1 MQGRD
6 FFERAMGDEDSNS
19 TWTRSHR
26 FGIGLVVYAVAGWVA
41 VRILAAM
48 REYAG
53 LPDNL
58 DSGFI
63 AVFVAGFV
71 AMIIL
76 VKTHIAGGGP
86 PIFHALR
93 VVSLVLL
100 FTASGLLVAH
110 WLNPDSTWAHP
121 PSVVAYDTDPDT
133 ATDASGATD
142 GCDSPIISE

>member
-1 MQGRD
+1 
-6 FFERAMGDEDSNS
+6 MGDEDSNS
-19 TWTRSHR
+19 NWARTHR

-41 VRILAAM
+41 VRMLTGM

-58 DSGFI
+58 DTGFV

-71 AMIIL
+71 AMITL

-110 WLNPDSTWAHP
+110 WLNPDSPLANP
-121 PSVVAYDTDPDT
+121 PSVVAYDSDLDT
-133 ATDASGATD
+133 ATVTSDATD
-142 GCDSPIISE
+142 GCESPVITE